1 MATAVNDDALIT
13 TIMTSEVVTVEPD
26 TTVTQAARLM
36 VQHGISSLPVV
47 QDGKLVGILTET
59 DVISREIQVEAPAYV
74 TFLDA
79 VIRWPWDHSDD
90 EMRRVTAITVD
101 QLMSH
106 PVLSLT
112 HDATIR
118 DAATLLF
125 ERKFTTAPVI
135 DSSGALIGIVSQAD
149 IVRMVAEFGD
159 GEAKSG

>member
-1 MATAVNDDALIT
+1 VNDDALVT
-13 TIMTSEVVTVEPD
+13 TIMTSEVVTVGPD

-47 QDGKLVGILTET
+47 HDGKLVGILTET
-59 DVISREIQVEAPAYV
+59 DVISREIQVDAPSYV

-90 EMRRVTAITVD
+90 EMRRVTAITVE

-125 ERKFTTAPVI
+125 ERKFTSAPVV
-135 DSSGALIGIVSQAD
+135 DSAEQLIGIVSQAD
-149 IVRMVAEFGD
+149 IVRLIAEVGNED
-159 GEAKSG
+159 GEPG

>member
-1 MATAVNDDALIT
+1 MNDDALVT
-13 TIMTSEVVTVEPD
+13 TIMTSEVVTVGPD

-47 QDGKLVGILTET
+47 HDGKLVGILTET
-59 DVISREIQVEAPAYV
+59 DVISREIQVDAPSYV

-90 EMRRVTAITVD
+90 EMRRVTAITVE

-125 ERKFTTAPVI
+125 ERKFTSAPVV
-135 DSSGALIGIVSQAD
+135 DSAEQLIGIVSQAD
-149 IVRMVAEFGD
+149 IVRLIAEVGNED
-159 GEAKSG
+159 GEPG